1 MGRDTSTN
9 READMIASISSST
22 QTQSTMAIGGAGRSG
37 ARPGGG
43 GDPLSSVA
51 DLLGTTSDELIE
63 QLRNGSSLS
72 DLATKAGVSRDDLL
86 GAIREGLPPAPEGV
100 TDVDVTSLVEGIA
113 DRAGLPGP
121 ARTERP
127 SGPPPTRE
135 GSMAQLEGVADL
147 FGMEIEDL
155 IDQLES
161 GTTSLAD
168 LASQQ
173 GVSTDQVFQA
183 LSSGMFADVRV

>member
-1 MGRDTSTN
+1 
-9 READMIASISSST
+9 MITSISSST
-22 QTQSTMAIGGAGRSG
+22 HAQSTMAIGGSGRAGG
-37 ARPGGG
+37 RPGGG

-51 DLLGTTSDELIE
+51 DLLGTTSDDLIE
-63 QLRNGSSLS
+63 QLRSGSSLS

-100 TDVDVTSLVEGIA
+100 TDVDVTSMVEGIA
-113 DRAGLPGP
+113 DRAGMPGP
-121 ARTERP
+121 GRMERP

-135 GSMAQLEGVADL
+135 GGMAELEGVADL
-147 FGMEIEDL
+147 FGMEVDDL
-155 IDQLES
+155 VDQLES

-183 LSSGMFADVRV
+183 LRSGMFADVKA